1 MLLWRVNKVGRDN
14 KFMREHQL
22 LHHHGTTSDLMENQ
36 NSRSRVL
43 CQDLMRVARFRYAA
57 GNANS
62 RRRVSVVKR
71 YTTAMVVPE
80 ENRKEEWNII
90 RGHGRGLEWTTEFR
104 GRKSEQPALIRLRR
118 SINAVL
124 RNEFFWAKCNKMF
137 SNELC
142 CRIVFNTCNY
152 KLPLDI
158 IIK

>member
-1 MLLWRVNKVGRDN
+1 MKLDAATNLWRNISQLLWHSASWDVYG
-14 KFMREHQL
+14 M
-22 LHHHGTTSDLMENQ
+22 TSDLTENQ
-36 NSRSRVL
+36 NSRSRML
-43 CQDLMRVARFRYAA
+43 CQNLMRVARFCYAA

-71 YTTAMVVPE
+71 YMTTMVSE

-124 RNEFFWAKCNKMF
+124 RNEFFWAKRNKMF
-137 SNELC
+137 SYKLC
-142 CRIVFNTCNY
+142 CWIVFH
-152 KLPLDI
+152 I
-158 IIK
+158 IIKH